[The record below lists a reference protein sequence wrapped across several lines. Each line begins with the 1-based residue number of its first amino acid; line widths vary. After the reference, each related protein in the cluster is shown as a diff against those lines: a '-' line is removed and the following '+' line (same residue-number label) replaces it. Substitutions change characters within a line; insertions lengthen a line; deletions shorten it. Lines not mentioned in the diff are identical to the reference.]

1 MRKAV
6 SIFII
11 ATLVCLSLFGQT
23 KKDSLYVFVGKK
35 IEVVGFKQKLD
46 SNEIP
51 FDRAFKAKYQVIQN
65 LYGSYRKDTIEFEA
79 YDHYGKPAFSQY
91 EYVLLFVSNY
101 NGNLYHEKYQYFD
114 VYKTKNGRWASSY
127 KARDYGHSNNTNTTV
142 KPEIIDFVDVVS
154 YEIRSRNKDEIENIF
169 PAPYYKIENDKAVVI
184 WGNYIE
190 ELFELKKAGVLK
202 ARGIF

>member
-127 KARDYGHSNNTNTTV
+127 KARDYGHSYNTNTIV
-142 KPEIIDFVDVVS
+142 KPEIIDFVDVIS